1 MANGEGIIFGI
12 IIGII
17 AYVSLDL
24 GKGIQKYAIEGLKED
39 KTVKSKHSGIWI
51 FGTILTS
58 IYMFIQWAALFFAP
72 INLIAPLEGIGLIVL
87 LIFSYYVLKEKITNI
102 EIVGVVLIIAGTV
115 VITLFNPN
123 TGEINAADFNLNMF
137 LLFSLPILGIE
148 IVAIFISKFKD
159 YKFAGLIIGITAGTL
174 MAFQTFTKRVTAIP
188 ENFLIFTGIMFAVA
202 VSTLVVTQFAFAKA
216 NANVVVPCF
225 TSASIV
231 LATLSG
237 AIALN
242 ELIEPIQIIGIILI
256 VLGVIC
262 LTAFKKEEIR
272 KSEDLE

>member
-17 AYVSLDL
+17 AYVCLDV

-39 KTVKSKHSGIWI
+39 KTVKSKNSGIWI

-72 INLIAPLEGIGLIVL
+72 INLIAPLEGIGLVVL

-102 EIVGVVLIIAGTV
+102 EIIGVVLIIVGTV
-115 VITLFNPN
+115 IITLFNPN
-123 TGEINAADFNLNMF
+123 TGEINATDFNLNIF
-137 LLFSLPILGIE
+137 LIFSLTILAIE
-148 IVAIFISKFKD
+148 IIAIFFSKFKD
-159 YKFAGLIIGITAGTL
+159 YKLAGLIIGVTAGTL

-188 ENFLIFTGIMFAVA
+188 EYFLIFTGIMFAVA
-202 VSTLVVTQFAFAKA
+202 VSTLAVTQFAFTKA

-225 TSASIV
+225 TSASII
-231 LATLSG
+231 LATLLG

-242 ELIEPIQIIGIILI
+242 EVIEPIQILGIVSI
-256 VLGVIC
+256 VFGVIC

-272 KSEDLE
+272 KSVDLE